1 MKPKLEIGDRIELH
15 PNKKQTPLTRTYM
28 GFEEAFTLIDI
39 WSVRHTPETLY
50 GTVLL
55 SRDPLH
61 RLLGSLEWNI
71 PLSKV
76 RKSK

>member
-1 MKPKLEIGDRIELH
+1 
-15 PNKKQTPLTRTYM
+15 M

-50 GTVLL
+50 STVLL